1 MTEAEHLPEREQLI
15 AEARQAIADTWTD
28 ANALVT
34 HIAAVIETAT
44 GVRLPTGRPSIMDAT
59 REQLMAADL
68 RAQHVSTALEIV
80 LRRWSWGDARTLG
93 EMVRGLPEDV
103 REQIA
108 DHLVKAG
115 IS

>member
-1 MTEAEHLPEREQLI
+1 MSEAELTPEREQLI

-44 GVRLPTGRPSIMDAT
+44 GVRLPTGRPSIMDAS
-59 REQLMAADL
+59 REQLMAADH
-68 RAQHVSTALEIV
+68 RAQHVTAALDIV
-80 LRRWSWGDARTLG
+80 LRQWAWGDARTLG
-93 EMVRGLPEDV
+93 ELMPDLPEGV
-103 REQIA
+103 RERIV
-108 DHLVKAG
+108 DNFVKAG